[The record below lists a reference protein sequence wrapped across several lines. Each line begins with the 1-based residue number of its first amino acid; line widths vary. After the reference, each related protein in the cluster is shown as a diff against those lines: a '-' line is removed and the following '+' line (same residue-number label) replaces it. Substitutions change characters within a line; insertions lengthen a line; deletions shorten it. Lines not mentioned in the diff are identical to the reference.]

1 MTVFP
6 VSLQDAWRCPCCSVN
21 ATPPCT
27 PNCLFNLESIFC
39 LKVWKML
46 FIYCLQQL
54 KFAINKL
61 SFSSITRQQRFMEQK
76 KRHALQMLGLYFARP
91 HPLPPFNVLLC
102 LASFEYIILCMR
114 LLHPIWRYS
123 TPMQSICAYYCVI
136 MCICIKLCV
145 LLHQMCCT
153 IFYCF
158 IAHEQYF
165 LCVTRARSHTRTH
178 ASAFHFNFNA
188 LLSPHKH
195 KFLPYT
201 NTYYIFQ

>member
-1 MTVFP
+1 MKMPFI
-6 VSLQDAWRCPCCSVN
+6 

-27 PNCLFNLESIFC
+27 PNCLFNLESISC
-39 LKVWKML
+39 LKVWKTL

-61 SFSSITRQQRFMEQK
+61 PFPSCNQYHTSTAFCGSKKGMHYKCLNCIFATRT
-76 KRHALQMLGLYFARP
+76 P
-91 HPLPPFNVLLC
+91 SPSFNVLLC
-102 LASFEYIILCMR
+102 LVSFEYIIPCMR

-165 LCVTRARSHTRTH
+165 RCVSRARLHTRTH

-195 KFLPYT
+195 KFVPYT